1 MDNTSLELDH
11 IRLFSFQ
18 LLRAVNFIHSAHII
32 HRDIQMSNV
41 FINVDTLM
49 LKVNY
54 YFLGHGNSWS
64 MTHWRISRLVISDRH
79 EFWIIVNRIVFYHF
93 LVTYGGITHQKSFS
107 ENEIMILQLIY
118 FLLVLYFMQCVM
130 VLLMILV
137 TQAPISLNSGLIES
151 AQCHPV
157 VTMILTIS

>member
-1 MDNTSLELDH
+1 MNENMSDLECILDNTSLELDH

-54 YFLGHGNSWS
+54 FFIN
-64 MTHWRISRLVISDRH
+64 
-79 EFWIIVNRIVFYHF
+79 F
-93 LVTYGGITHQKSFS
+93 SFF
-107 ENEIMILQLIY
+107 ILN
-118 FLLVLYFMQCVM
+118 F
-130 VLLMILV
+130 
-137 TQAPISLNSGLIES
+137 
-151 AQCHPV
+151 
-157 VTMILTIS
+157 

>member
-54 YFLGHGNSWS
+54 QVLVAHDRE
-64 MTHWRISRLVISDRH
+64 TH
-79 EFWIIVNRIVFYHF
+79 
-93 LVTYGGITHQKSFS
+93 
-107 ENEIMILQLIY
+107 
-118 FLLVLYFMQCVM
+118 
-130 VLLMILV
+130 
-137 TQAPISLNSGLIES
+137 GLIGKF
-151 AQCHPV
+151 
-157 VTMILTIS
+157 LDW

>member
-1 MDNTSLELDH
+1 MKYAVKYSCEDILDLECILDNTSLELDH

-54 YFLGHGNSWS
+54 LSLGG
-64 MTHWRISRLVISDRH
+64 
-79 EFWIIVNRIVFYHF
+79 
-93 LVTYGGITHQKSFS
+93 
-107 ENEIMILQLIY
+107 
-118 FLLVLYFMQCVM
+118 
-130 VLLMILV
+130 
-137 TQAPISLNSGLIES
+137 P
-151 AQCHPV
+151 
-157 VTMILTIS
+157 

>member
-54 YFLGHGNSWS
+54 HV
-64 MTHWRISRLVISDRH
+64 LVAHDR
-79 EFWIIVNRIVFYHF
+79 
-93 LVTYGGITHQKSFS
+93 
-107 ENEIMILQLIY
+107 EIH
-118 FLLVLYFMQCVM
+118 
-130 VLLMILV
+130 
-137 TQAPISLNSGLIES
+137 GLIGKF
-151 AQCHPV
+151 
-157 VTMILTIS
+157 LDW